1 MQTLLPHRDRDSHR
15 RIRSAHKNQ
24 LTDVRMAAKKAK
36 EDAAGGKQ
44 EGPSRPLQPAE
55 RQQQRQQRQAE
66 AAKVAAAQ
74 GPKPDTPGLDA
85 YAKIGAGRA
94 ARGEVDSLPS
104 TPRRADG
111 KAKVTEIGAKR
122 TQLAPTLAKL
132 ERRLSSKPSLGFDG
146 LADEDAP
153 ATLAA
158 MTSAPAPGPSDA
170 AMPAPPAPARPAQP
184 PPQPWRPTDPRL
196 RVNQGEGSA
205 AGIPESFAPMPAAAA
220 AAPAERE
227 CGRPQNNPDGLTFP
241 LHGLSSCFVPHVH
254 VQGRKMR
261 FGSYQSA
268 RGSDEGKWLRWVGMA
283 AAGDVQMTDN
293 LPPHI
298 ANGRPPQKART
309 LGRKRRSRSPD
320 RRCIL

>member
-55 RQQQRQQRQAE
+55 RQQQRQLQQQQQRQQRQAE

-74 GPKPDTPGLDA
+74 GPEPDTPGLDA

-153 ATLAA
+153 ATSAA

-184 PPQPWRPTDPRL
+184 PPQPWRPTVPRL

-241 LHGLSSCFVPHVH
+241 LHGWFVVVLCPPCAFSGSKDEIWFLSEC
-254 VQGRKMR
+254 
-261 FGSYQSA
+261 A
-268 RGSDEGKWLRWVGMA
+268 RV
-283 AAGDVQMTDN
+283 
-293 LPPHI
+293 
-298 ANGRPPQKART
+298 
-309 LGRKRRSRSPD
+309 
-320 RRCIL
+320 